1 MQILVRK
8 VMPRQEGMVVIGLNS
23 AAGISFLS
31 DEISVKV
38 LLDDHQVL
46 TSLGNSQF
54 ERALGT

>member
-8 VMPRQEGMVVIGLNS
+8 AMPRQEGMVVIGLNS

>member
-1 MQILVRK
+1 
-8 VMPRQEGMVVIGLNS
+8 MVVIGLNS

>member
-8 VMPRQEGMVVIGLNS
+8 AMPRQEGMVVIGLNS
-23 AAGISFLS
+23 AAGISFIS
-31 DEISVKV
+31 DEISVKI